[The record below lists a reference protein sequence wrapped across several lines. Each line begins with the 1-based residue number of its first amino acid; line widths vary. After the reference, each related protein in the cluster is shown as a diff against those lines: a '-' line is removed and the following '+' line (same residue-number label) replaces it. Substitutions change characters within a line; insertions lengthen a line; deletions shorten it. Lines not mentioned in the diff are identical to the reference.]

1 MWGGGV
7 REHWSRAKGRIG
19 PHQGASLVPCPGI
32 TLGSRI
38 CPFPR
43 PHGFLGKERVLT
55 CPHPLPSPGME
66 QLEGCHTGCVLR
78 RRDPGLDGSREK
90 ALPLISWPQLG
101 LGQEGLEKWA
111 WLGRLGRRELEAGA
125 RPAPLPG
132 SLGPISSGCFQA
144 GPARGRGREQGACFQ
159 AKVQG
164 SLFLIPRP
172 LAQGSH

>member
-1 MWGGGV
+1 MRGV
-7 REHWSRAKGRIG
+7 SVNTHPGQREEKG
-19 PHQGASLVPCPGI
+19 PTQGASLVPCPGI

-38 CPFPR
+38 CLLSR
-43 PHGFLGKERVLT
+43 PHGLLGKERVLT

-66 QLEGCHTGCVLR
+66 QLEGCHAGCVLR

-101 LGQEGLEKWA
+101 LGQRGLEKWA
-111 WLGRLGRRELEAGA
+111 WLGRQELEAGA

-144 GPARGRGREQGACFQ
+144 GPAWGRGREQGACFQ

-164 SLFLIPRP
+164 SLFLNPRP